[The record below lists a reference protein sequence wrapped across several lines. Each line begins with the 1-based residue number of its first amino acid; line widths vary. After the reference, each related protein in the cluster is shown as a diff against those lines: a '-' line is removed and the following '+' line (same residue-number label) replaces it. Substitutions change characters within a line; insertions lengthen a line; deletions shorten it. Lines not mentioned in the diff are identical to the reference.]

1 MKKVLDLLEKV
12 QTFLGSAAL
21 TVFIVLTAYQII
33 SRITGTNAAFTE
45 EISNYA
51 FIWSVFIGTS
61 IMLRKNEHFRFTAI
75 SSKLKGRLYFINELA
90 VQVLL
95 LIFSIIMSVHGV
107 ELTMKFWSWRMSSIS
122 SISLGWAWLSLPICG
137 ITSVLYSIE
146 NIVNFIKD
154 PESFRPIEDYTEE
167 GVN

>member
-1 MKKVLDLLEKV
+1 MKKALDFLEKV
-12 QTFLGSAAL
+12 QTFLGSASL

-61 IMLRKNEHFRFTAI
+61 IMLRKNEHFRFTAL
-75 SSKLKGRLYFINELA
+75 SSKLKGKLFFINELL
-90 VQVLL
+90 VLILL
-95 LIFSIIMSVHGV
+95 LVFSCLIAVHGTK
-107 ELTMKFWSWRMSSIS
+107 LTIKFWSWKMSSIS

-137 ITSVLYSIE
+137 FTSVLYSIE
-146 NIVNFIKD
+146 NIINFIKD
-154 PESFRPIEDYTEE
+154 PESFRVIEDYTEE
-167 GVN
+167 GTN

>member
-1 MKKVLDLLEKV
+1 MKKALDFLEKV
-12 QTFLGSAAL
+12 QTFLGSASL

-61 IMLRKNEHFRFTAI
+61 IMLRKNEHFRFTAL
-75 SSKLKGRLYFINELA
+75 SSKLKGKLFFINELL
-90 VQVLL
+90 VLILL
-95 LIFSIIMSVHGV
+95 LVFSCLIAVHGTK
-107 ELTMKFWSWRMSSIS
+107 LTIKFWSWKMSSIS

-137 ITSVLYSIE
+137 FTSVLYSIE
-146 NIVNFIKD
+146 NIINFIKD
-154 PESFRPIEDYTEE
+154 PESFRVFEDYTEE
-167 GVN
+167 GTN